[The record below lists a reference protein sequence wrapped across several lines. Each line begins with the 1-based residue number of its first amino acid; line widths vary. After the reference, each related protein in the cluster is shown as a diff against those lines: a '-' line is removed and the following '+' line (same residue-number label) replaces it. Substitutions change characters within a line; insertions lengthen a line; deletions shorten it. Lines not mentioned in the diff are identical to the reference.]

1 MEVFFKHFQFEFD
14 EICIIRKRCIRYKD
28 VAKIARNKLVE
39 FNLIQYSVQQMHV
52 LLLLP
57 GNG

>member
-1 MEVFFKHFQFEFD
+1 MEIFLKHFQFEFD
-14 EICIIRKRCIRYKD
+14 EILLEKDVGCRYKD
-28 VAKIARNKLVE
+28 IAKIARNKLVE